1 MISVLL
7 LTMATGFVST
17 GHQKVYAASDFP
29 TSDLGTKISPSS
41 SPISS
46 AKLTLSGFPGQTGDS
61 VTCIGLSCH
70 VHGIFGV
77 TCTGSSNIVI
87 PGIGEGRVRATFDA
101 IVQQIATPGP
111 MIVSVVVVISG
122 LPGQTVPSLIQS
134 TKGCPSCP
142 PFHVTDR
149 INIHGIGPGQATV
162 QVS

>member
-61 VTCIGLSCH
+61 VTSIGLSCH
-70 VHGIFGV
+70 AHGIFGV

-87 PGIGEGRVRATFDA
+87 PGIGGGGAT
-101 IVQQIATPGP
+101 ATISARGDLVHG
-111 MIVSVVVVISG
+111 MVIVSARSVGVFR
-122 LPGQTVPSLIQS
+122 LPLSFWGQLAPY
-134 TKGCPSCP
+134 
-142 PFHVTDR
+142 PF
-149 INIHGIGPGQATV
+149 I
-162 QVS
+162 